1 MGNVRSKKKSRA
13 YRRRKRR
20 LGIILVVFALLLI
33 LCICLIVRAIL
44 SMPYEEVDL
53 SQLVN
58 ITYTGYDSAGNAEV
72 SFDEAK
78 IDELMSKL
86 KTDYDE
92 SFLHSGKV
100 EDSDYVMFRQSLT
113 CGVLGAPM
121 AGANTSVSLSGE
133 NIGAAQNGE
142 NIGTSQDISVN
153 GIAEATAADTS
164 MGLRNGS
171 VITVNCNYDEELAK
185 KLKLEVTS
193 ASGQFTVG
201 GLPTVSVIG
210 VDEVFEGLNVSFSG
224 ISPNLTMSMENT
236 SANPLVSRMNFEIV
250 EPKEFYRDGDV
261 VKVRAVFS
269 EELCLET
276 KYVVDAPMEE
286 CVREYT
292 VASDS
297 SYLTSA
303 DQLPN
308 SILKEAIDAG
318 KKAFKDANEYGVRI
332 YCEANLVPVYINKKA
347 TFEYG
352 APNYVSSY
360 FKTVFPEKAGE
371 LGMSYND
378 LDIIYDVKIT
388 QADGVSCVAY
398 AAVRFTN
405 IIQNSDGSYSYDFS
419 NPKILSESYFSA
431 NVKKNVTESYKS
443 THNVE
448 RVYP

>member
-58 ITYTGYDSAGNAEV
+58 ITYTGYDSSGNAEV

-78 IDELMSKL
+78 LDELMSKL

-113 CGVLGAPM
+113 CGVLGAPV
-121 AGANTSVSLSGE
+121 AGANNDV
-133 NIGAAQNGE
+133 
-142 NIGTSQDISVN
+142 SQDISVTQIN
-153 GIAEATAADTS
+153 ETNVSNSS

-193 ASGQFTVG
+193 DSGQFTVG

-261 VKVRAVFS
+261 VKVRAVFT

-276 KYVVDAPMEE
+276 KYVVDAPVEE

>member
-53 SQLVN
+53 SRLVN
-58 ITYTGYDSAGNAEV
+58 ITYTGYDSSGNAEV

-78 IDELMSKL
+78 LDELMSKL
-86 KTDYDE
+86 KADYDE

-121 AGANTSVSLSGE
+121 ADANNDV
-133 NIGAAQNGE
+133 
-142 NIGTSQDISVN
+142 SQDISVSQIN
-153 GIAEATAADTS
+153 ETNVSNSS

-261 VKVRAVFS
+261 VKVRAVFT

-276 KYVVDAPMEE
+276 KYVVDAPVEE